1 MLVAVVC
8 MHVYSQVRIRNNSSF
23 HTSVAG
29 HQCEHRSIHSYWGCK
44 RLGAEEAFILRGNTG
59 ERCTCVV
66 PKVKLLRPMKMLTVA
81 EKLITLHVGE
91 EGGSYFLMCKVSLN
105 LIVKTGH
112 CFDFVLLQHQKEG
125 FKLLN
130 WFEFHNL
137 QGFFYNLLVAFWL
150 HLSLQQENKQACTDL
165 GNRGFCLFS
174 PKVSVWLPRGTS
186 LTGQMHNDLSQAQL
200 WNSDSLLHFIAAN
213 TCHHEC
219 LLAFLS

>member
-1 MLVAVVC
+1 MGGGYWTHCVVCVQLKATDIVFITLVAEFTTRVELIICAYGNNIMLVAVVC

-112 CFDFVLLQHQKEG
+112 CFDFVLL
-125 FKLLN
+125 
-130 WFEFHNL
+130 
-137 QGFFYNLLVAFWL
+137 
-150 HLSLQQENKQACTDL
+150 
-165 GNRGFCLFS
+165 
-174 PKVSVWLPRGTS
+174 
-186 LTGQMHNDLSQAQL
+186 
-200 WNSDSLLHFIAAN
+200 
-213 TCHHEC
+213 
-219 LLAFLS
+219 